1 MAVLAGLSAKAE
13 NLLILFKDLI
23 LVGKL
28 IPKAELVRKEN
39 TIKK

>member
-28 IPKAELVRKEN
+28 IPKAELVQKEN